1 MGHAWTMDG
10 GRRELTANLAVSL
23 VLHFLI
29 FAGLFLTP
37 SLYAHRFHVP
47 VAYKVTLVSLPG
59 TQRVPSSPAG
69 KPAVKVE
76 APKVETLKAETP
88 KAPTPAAPPSK
99 AKAAAVKPEAPTP
112 SPDTLALSKKQKVA
126 PRAAKSP
133 ESSGVPS
140 SPAKVYQAPAQAAL
154 PAGPGGGG
162 LGGVVAESGVSAY
175 DADPSL
181 SYYLVAIQEKVSS
194 RWVEPSLGLAAR
206 QVQRVTLGFTVV
218 RSGLVR
224 DIQVL
229 TPSGSIFLDQSALRA
244 VQEAVPLPPFP
255 VLFAQETLLV
265 RFHFEMRGE

>member
-1 MGHAWTMDG
+1 MDG
-10 GRRELTANLAVSL
+10 GRRELTVNLAFSL

-29 FAGLFLTP
+29 FAGVFLTP
-37 SLYAHRFHVP
+37 SLYAYRFHVP
-47 VAYKVTLVSLPG
+47 VAYKVTLVDLPG

-76 APKVETLKAETP
+76 APKVEAP

-99 AKAAAVKPEAPTP
+99 AKVPEAKPEVPAP
-112 SPDTLALSKKQKVA
+112 SPDTLALPKKQKVA
-126 PRAAKSP
+126 PTPPKAP
-133 ESSGVPS
+133 QSSGMPS
-140 SPAKVYQAPAQAAL
+140 SHQAPAQAAL

-162 LGGVVAESGVSAY
+162 LAGVVAESGGSAGT
-175 DADPSL
+175 ADPSL

-194 RWVEPSLGLAAR
+194 RWVEPPSGLAPR

-255 VLFAQETLLV
+255 ALFAQETLLV

>member
-1 MGHAWTMDG
+1 MDG
-10 GRRELTANLAVSL
+10 GRRELTVNLAFSL

-29 FAGLFLTP
+29 FAGVFLTP

-47 VAYKVTLVSLPG
+47 VAYKVTLVDLPG
-59 TQRVPSSPAG
+59 TQKVPSSPAG
-69 KPAVKVE
+69 KPAVNVEAPKVE
-76 APKVETLKAETP
+76 APKV
-88 KAPTPAAPPSK
+88 PTPAAPPSK
-99 AKAAAVKPEAPTP
+99 AKVPEAKPEVPAP
-112 SPDTLALSKKQKVA
+112 SPDTLALPKKQKVA
-126 PRAAKSP
+126 PTPPKASQ
-133 ESSGVPS
+133 SSGMPS
-140 SPAKVYQAPAQAAL
+140 SHQAPAQAAL

-162 LGGVVAESGVSAY
+162 LAGVVAESGGSAGT
-175 DADPSL
+175 ADPSL

-194 RWVEPSLGLAAR
+194 RWVEPPSGLAPR

-255 VLFAQETLLV
+255 ALFAQETLLV

>member
-1 MGHAWTMDG
+1 MDG
-10 GRRELTANLAVSL
+10 GRRELTVNLAFSL

-29 FAGLFLTP
+29 FAGVFLTP
-37 SLYAHRFHVP
+37 SLYAYRFHVP
-47 VAYKVTLVSLPG
+47 VAYKVTLVDLPG

-76 APKVETLKAETP
+76 APKVEAP

-99 AKAAAVKPEAPTP
+99 AKVPEAKPEVPAP
-112 SPDTLALSKKQKVA
+112 SPDTLALPKKQKVA
-126 PRAAKSP
+126 PTPPKAP
-133 ESSGVPS
+133 QSSGMPS
-140 SPAKVYQAPAQAAL
+140 SHQAPAQAAL

-162 LGGVVAESGVSAY
+162 LGGVVAESGVSA
-175 DADPSL
+175 DNADPSL

-194 RWVEPSLGLAAR
+194 RWVEPPSGLAPR

-255 VLFAQETLLV
+255 ALFAQETLLV

>member
-1 MGHAWTMDG
+1 MGNAWTMDG
-10 GRRELTANLAVSL
+10 GRRELTVNLAVSL

-29 FAGLFLTP
+29 FAGVFLTP
-37 SLYAHRFHVP
+37 SLYAHRFHAP

-69 KPAVKVE
+69 KPAVEVE
-76 APKVETLKAETP
+76 APKVETP
-88 KAPTPAAPPSK
+88 KAATPAAPPSK
-99 AKAAAVKPEAPTP
+99 AKVAEVKPEAPTP
-112 SPDTLALSKKQKVA
+112 SPDTLALPKNKKQKVA
-126 PRAAKSP
+126 PKPAKAP
-133 ESSGVPS
+133 ESSGVSS

-162 LGGVVAESGVSAY
+162 LGGVVAESSVSA
-175 DADPSL
+175 DNADPSL
-181 SYYLVAIQEKVSS
+181 SIYLALIQEKVSS
-194 RWVEPSLGLAAR
+194 RWVEPPSGLAPR

-229 TPSGSIFLDQSALRA
+229 TASGSVFMDQSALRA

-255 VLFAQETLLV
+255 ALFAQERLLV

>member
-1 MGHAWTMDG
+1 MDG
-10 GRRELTANLAVSL
+10 GRRDLTVNLAFSVG
-23 VLHFLI
+23 LHFLV
-29 FAGLFLTP
+29 FAGAFLTP

-47 VAYKVTLVSLPG
+47 VAYKVTLVDLPG
-59 TQRVPSSPAG
+59 TPRAPSSPAG
-69 KPAVKVE
+69 KPAVKEE
-76 APKVETLKAETP
+76 APKVEIP

-99 AKAAAVKPEAPTP
+99 AKPSEVKPQAPTP
-112 SPDTLALSKKQKVA
+112 SPDTLALPKKQKVA
-126 PRAAKSP
+126 PTPPKAP
-133 ESSGVPS
+133 QSSGVAS

-162 LGGVVAESGVSAY
+162 LGGVVAESGVSAGT
-175 DADPSL
+175 ADPSL

-194 RWVEPSLGLAAR
+194 RWVEPSGLAPR

-218 RSGLVR
+218 RSGMVR
-224 DIQVL
+224 DIQIL

-255 VLFAQETLLV
+255 ALFAQETLRV

>member
-1 MGHAWTMDG
+1 MDG
-10 GRRELTANLAVSL
+10 GRRELTVNLAFSL
-23 VLHFLI
+23 VLHFLV
-29 FAGLFLTP
+29 FAGVFLTP
-37 SLYAHRFHVP
+37 SLYAHRFSVP
-47 VAYKVTLVSLPG
+47 VAYKVTLVHLPG
-59 TQRVPSSPAG
+59 GTQKAPSSPAG

-76 APKVETLKAETP
+76 APQVETPKPPKVETP
-88 KAPTPAAPPSK
+88 KDPTPAAPPPKVK
-99 AKAAAVKPEAPTP
+99 ASEVKPGAPAP
-112 SPDTLALSKKQKVA
+112 SPDTLALPKKQKTA
-126 PRAAKSP
+126 PRPAKSP

-162 LGGVVAESGVSAY
+162 LGGVVAESGVSA
-175 DADPSL
+175 DNADPSL
-181 SYYLVAIQEKVSS
+181 SIYLALIQEKVSS
-194 RWVEPSLGLAAR
+194 RWVEPPLGLPAR

-218 RSGLVR
+218 RSGMVR

-255 VLFAQETLLV
+255 ALFAQETLLV

>member
-1 MGHAWTMDG
+1 VGHPWTMDG
-10 GRRELTANLAVSL
+10 GRRELTVNFAFSL
-23 VLHFLI
+23 VLHFLV
-29 FAGLFLTP
+29 FAGVFLTP

-47 VAYKVTLVSLPG
+47 VAYKVTLVDLPG

-76 APKVETLKAETP
+76 APKVETP

-99 AKAAAVKPEAPTP
+99 AKVSEVKPEAPTP
-112 SPDTLALSKKQKVA
+112 SPDTLALPKKQKAA
-126 PRAAKSP
+126 PTPPKAP
-133 ESSGVPS
+133 QSSGVAS

-162 LGGVVAESGVSAY
+162 LGGVVAESGVSA
-175 DADPSL
+175 DNADPSL

-194 RWVEPSLGLAAR
+194 RWVEPPSGLAPR

-255 VLFAQETLLV
+255 PLFAQERLLV

>member
-1 MGHAWTMDG
+1 MDG
-10 GRRELTANLAVSL
+10 GRRELTVNLAFSL
-23 VLHFLI
+23 ALHFLV
-29 FAGLFLTP
+29 FAGVFLTP

-47 VAYKVTLVSLPG
+47 VAYKVTLVDLPG
-59 TQRVPSSPAG
+59 TQRVASSPAG

-76 APKVETLKAETP
+76 APKVETP
-88 KAPTPAAPPSK
+88 KPPTPAAPPSK
-99 AKAAAVKPEAPTP
+99 AKVADVKPEAPRP
-112 SPDTLALSKKQKVA
+112 SPDALALPGKKKVA
-126 PRAAKSP
+126 PTPPKAPQA
-133 ESSGVPS
+133 SGSPS

-162 LGGVVAESGVSAY
+162 LGGVVAESGVSAEN
-175 DADPSL
+175 ADPSL
-181 SYYLVAIQEKVSS
+181 SIYLALIQEKVSS
-194 RWVEPSLGLAAR
+194 RWVEPPSGLAAR

-229 TPSGSIFLDQSALRA
+229 TPSGSVFLDQSALRA

-255 VLFAQETLLV
+255 ALFAQETLLV